1 MEKPGVPASA
11 RACGTGPVMGQS
23 RMKISIIG
31 AGKVGTTVAFHLMLR
46 GLASELVL
54 NTRDL
59 RRADGDAR
67 DLDHAQAMLPRQAE
81 IYAGGPEETRG
92 SDLLILCASSDTGP
106 DTSSRLSLGPANVRM
121 MEKLLPG
128 LVEASPKA
136 ILVIVS
142 NPVDVLTWH
151 ALRISGLPTSRVI
164 GTGTLLD
171 SIRFRRALS
180 RKTGI
185 HPDDLRAYILG
196 EHGDSQFPAMS
207 TAMAGAERIDD
218 TPEVRELFRQVIGA
232 GGDIY
237 QKKGFTNF
245 GVAAAT
251 NAIVESI
258 VRDEKRTMPLSVRI
272 DGFCGVRDVCLSVP
286 VVIGKNGVE
295 RVLKPALNAE
305 EIEAFQKSAAIVRA
319 AISEAS

>member
-1 MEKPGVPASA
+1 MVKAW
-11 RACGTGPVMGQS
+11 
-23 RMKISIIG
+23 RMKISVIG
-31 AGKVGTTVAFHLMLR
+31 TGKVGVTVAFHLVLR
-46 GLASELVL
+46 GLATELIL
-54 NTRDL
+54 HSRNL

-81 IYAGGPEETRG
+81 IAAGGVEETAG
-92 SDLLILCASSDTGP
+92 SRILIVCASCEMNSP
-106 DTSSRLSLGPANVRM
+106 ASRLSLGPKNVRM
-121 MEKLLPG
+121 LEELLPP
-128 LVEASPKA
+128 LLAVSPEA
-136 ILVIVS
+136 ILVMVS

-151 ALRISGLPTSRVI
+151 ALRITGLPPSRVI

-207 TAMAGAERIDD
+207 TAMAGAEPIED
-218 TPEVRELFRQVIGA
+218 TPEVRSLFRDVIGA
-232 GGDIY
+232 GGDIFA
-237 QKKGFTNF
+237 KKGFTNF

-258 VRDEKRTMPLSVRI
+258 ARDEKRTMPLSVRI
-272 DGFCGVRDVCLSVP
+272 DGFCGVREVCLSVP
-286 VVIGKNGVE
+286 VVLGKEGVE
-295 RVLKPALNAE
+295 RVLKPSLNEAE
-305 EIEAFQKSAAIVRA
+305 CAAFRRSAEVVRA
-319 AISEAS
+319 AIAEAS